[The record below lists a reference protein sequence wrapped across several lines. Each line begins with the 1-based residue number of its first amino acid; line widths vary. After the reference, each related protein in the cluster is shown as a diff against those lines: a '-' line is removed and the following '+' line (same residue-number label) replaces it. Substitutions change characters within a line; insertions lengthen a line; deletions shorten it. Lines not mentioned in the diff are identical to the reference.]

1 MFFFFRSYVRLFV
14 FLKSTLEVFSIFFS
28 YGNLPPSSRSR
39 SIWRKLG
46 LVVHIQSLSIL
57 ERKKNGPI
65 RNKFVSL
72 CSKQG
77 SEKRKKRKRCLARS
91 CGQMQYATIFLLAA
105 IFPIILFF
113 SYLRRERGSTRG
125 RVLGQFIC
133 TVSCYLG

>member
-14 FLKSTLEVFSIFFS
+14 FLKSTFGVFSIFFS
-28 YGNLPPSSRSR
+28 YGSLPPSSRSR

-46 LVVHIQSLSIL
+46 LVVHIHSLSIL
-57 ERKKNGPI
+57 ERKRNGPI
-65 RNKFVSL
+65 RSKFVSL

-77 SEKRKKRKRCLARS
+77 SEKRKKRKRRLARS

-113 SYLRRERGSTRG
+113 FRISEEKEE
-125 RVLGQFIC
+125 VLVVECLVNSSVQCLAI
-133 TVSCYLG
+133 